1 MPKSKHIL
9 TDKQL
14 RFCQEYVIDLNGTQA
29 AIRAGYSQKTA
40 NRIAEQNL
48 SKLDIKE
55 QITALKSKIST
66 KLEVT
71 AERLINEYCKIA
83 FGNVT
88 DILNVDTDGTVT
100 LKADLKD
107 LPREITDCI
116 SEISSSETTTLNGGS
131 KHFKIKQHCKLE
143 ALKKLGEHLGIF
155 KNISELNIKN
165 ITPQFLVDTPEQAD
179 QLRKM
184 YE

>member
-1 MPKSKHIL
+1 MPKSKNIL

-29 AIRAGYSQKTA
+29 AIRAGYSAKTSV
-40 NRIAEQNL
+40 EQASRLLINVN
-48 SKLDIKE
+48 IQTE
-55 QITALKSKIST
+55 IQRLKSKIGSN
-66 KLEVT
+66 LEVT
-71 AERLINEYCKIA
+71 AERIIKEYCKIA

-88 DILNVDTDGTVT
+88 DILNVATDGTVT

-131 KHFKIKQHCKLE
+131 RNFKIKQHCKLE
-143 ALKKLGEHLGIF
+143 ALKKLGEHLDLF
-155 KNISELNIKN
+155 KNKVDLNLSGN
-165 ITPQFLVDTPEQAD
+165 VITGINYIIPNAD
-179 QLRKM
+179 NTKPNA
-184 YE
+184 